1 MSWQCSACS
10 ATNPDGTSFC
20 GQCGAAGPVAGTP
33 TLRAERRLVT
43 ALFADI
49 SGFSELTGRV
59 DAEELLEVIDPVV
72 TALSN
77 VVGRFGGVVEKY
89 AGDAVLALFG
99 APVTHDDDAA
109 RALRT
114 ADAMHRELAELVPE
128 LGPAAANLRLHI
140 GVNSGHGIGRVLGS
154 DVRIDYGV
162 LGDVVVLAQ
171 RLESAAPPGQTYVGE
186 ATYELTR
193 KQFDLEPLGELTVKG
208 KAEPVAAWRLV
219 GPQEDGGT
227 ATTAPVRA
235 LAGREREQAELGGL
249 VDRLGE
255 ARGSVG
261 FVVGEAGAGKTVLCE
276 TIRARAERA
285 GLRWLA
291 ARCISYGGEL
301 AYWPFADLFRRVF
314 GLVGASQPDALGLL
328 AERLAELGLPDAVP
342 FVATLCGVEG
352 APTTGL
358 GAQSFQ
364 VRLHE
369 SVVAVLREL
378 TAREPTALHL
388 DDLHWADGPTV
399 ELLRKVL
406 QLCSEG
412 PLLVLVS
419 SRPDAL
425 SVVAELEAAVSGA
438 DVRLDLEP
446 LADDAVREVAAGIL
460 GAPPSSSLVT
470 ELLERTGGNPFFVE
484 EVTRSLIER
493 DELEQHAGEW
503 HTRPGW
509 EADEVPLTVEGILAA
524 RVDALGEPERDA
536 LEVLSI
542 IGRRADGELARA
554 VSSEID
560 TAVPSLVGAGL
571 LDQPDEKSYVLSFH
585 HPLIQQVVYSRL
597 LRRRRARLHTLV
609 GDAAERLYGVD
620 EASVDLFARHFY
632 LGEEPQKAYPYLL
645 RAADRAERLY
655 ANEQA
660 LTQLRRALEL
670 THLVVGTDDER
681 LDLLLRCA
689 HLEDT
694 VGRYEEARALYHEV
708 AETGNLRAAIG
719 EIEVLRKLG
728 QLTWE
733 EAVGLLERARKAHP
747 DPADAAALA
756 LEEGLLQR
764 HRGETEA
771 AVEAFQRGLA
781 AVSGHDPGLEGE
793 LLLELGLTLSVA
805 GRPQEG
811 LSHVSR
817 ARLVFESTGDLPRLA
832 MTLRMLG
839 GIQADLAETAD
850 DRDGLERAR
859 ETLEQAQALARR
871 IGNAEEQAASLINLA
886 VTLGQLGEF
895 EAALE
900 ADRAALAA
908 FESAGLRRGIACA
921 YSNIASHLVDLARW
935 EEALDTGRQA
945 LEVATEIDM
954 PYWITGAL
962 LSIAQSELA
971 LGNPEPSAAAAEE
984 ALERALASGLEER
997 AGWALHHAIDAYE
1010 ALGDRE
1016 RAEELRR
1023 QAGELARD

>member
-10 ATNPDGTSFC
+10 ATNPDGTGFC
-20 GQCGAAGPVAGTP
+20 GQCGAAGPVASTAA
-33 TLRAERRLVT
+33 LRSERRLVT

-59 DAEELLEVIDPVV
+59 DTEELLEVIDPVV

-77 VVGRFGGVVEKY
+77 VVGRYGGVVEKY
-89 AGDAVLALFG
+89 AGDAILALFG
-99 APVTHDDDAA
+99 APVAHDDDAA

-114 ADAMHRELAELVPE
+114 AEAMHRELAELVPE
-128 LGPAAANLRLHI
+128 LGPAASSLRLHI

-154 DVRIDYGV
+154 DVRLDYGV

-171 RLESAAPPGQTYVGE
+171 RLEASAPPGETYVGE
-186 ATYELTR
+186 TTYELTR

-208 KAEPVAAWRLV
+208 KAEPVPAWRLAGLRADAGV
-219 GPQEDGGT
+219 T
-227 ATTAPVRA
+227 AVREPA
-235 LAGREREQAELGGL
+235 LAGRGREQAELGEL

-255 ARGSVG
+255 ARGGVG
-261 FVVGEAGAGKTVLCE
+261 FVIGEAGAGKTVLCE
-276 TIRARAERA
+276 AIRARAERA
-285 GLRWLA
+285 GLQWLA

-314 GLVGASQPDALGLL
+314 GLVDARQPEAFGVLEG
-328 AERLAELGLPDAVP
+328 RLAELGLQEALP
-342 FVATLCGVEG
+342 FVATLCGIEG
-352 APTTGL
+352 APATPL
-358 GAQSFQ
+358 GAQTFQ

-369 SVVAVLREL
+369 SVVAVLRAL
-378 TAREPTALHL
+378 ATREPTALHL

-406 QLCSEG
+406 QLCSEA

-425 SVVAELEAAVSGA
+425 TAIAELEATVDGA
-438 DVRLDLEP
+438 DVRLDLAP
-446 LADDAVREVAAGIL
+446 LAEPAVREIATGIL
-460 GAPPSSSLVT
+460 GAPPARSLVA
-470 ELLERTGGNPFFVE
+470 ELLERTRGNPFFVE
-484 EVTRSLIER
+484 EVTRSLMER
-493 DELEQHAGEW
+493 DELEQDAGEW
-503 HTRPGW
+503 RTRPGW
-509 EADEVPLTVEGILAA
+509 EADQVPLTVEGILAA

-554 VSSEID
+554 VSGEID
-560 TAVPSLVGAGL
+560 AAVPTLVAAGL
-571 LDQPDEKSYVLSFH
+571 LDGPDEKSQVLTFH

-609 GDAAERLYGVD
+609 GAAAETLYGVD
-620 EASVDLFARHFY
+620 DASVDLFARHFY
-632 LGEEPQKAYPYLL
+632 LGEEPQKAYPHLL

-670 THLVVGTDDER
+670 TATVAAADDER
-681 LDLLLRCA
+681 LALLLRCA
-689 HLEDT
+689 KLEDT
-694 VGRYEEARALYHEV
+694 VGRYEEARYLYHEV
-708 AETGNLRAAIG
+708 AETGHVRAAIG
-719 EIEVLRKLG
+719 EIEALRKLG
-728 QLTWE
+728 RLPWD
-733 EAVGLLERARKAHP
+733 EAVELLERARATCL
-747 DPADAAALA
+747 DPADVAALA

-764 HRGETEA
+764 QRGETDA
-771 AVEAFQRGLA
+771 AVDALQRGLA
-781 AVSGHDPGLEGE
+781 AVPGHDSGLEGE
-793 LLLELGLTLSVA
+793 LLLELGYTLTFA
-805 GRPQEG
+805 GGAEDG

-817 ARLVFESTGDLPRLA
+817 ARRVFEHTGDLPRLA

-839 GIQADLAETAD
+839 GIQSDLADAAD
-850 DRDGLERAR
+850 DREGLERAR
-859 ETLEQAQALARR
+859 ETLEQAHALARR
-871 IGNAEEQAASLINLA
+871 IGNAEEQAASLMNLG
-886 VTLGQLGEF
+886 VILGQLGEF
-895 EAALE
+895 ETALE
-900 ADRAALAA
+900 VDRAALAA
-908 FESAGLRRGIACA
+908 FESAGLKRGVACA
-921 YSNIASHLVDLARW
+921 CCNIASHLTDLARW
-935 EEALDTGRQA
+935 EEALDTGRRA

-984 ALERALASGLEER
+984 AVERALAHGLQER
-997 AGWALHHAIDAYE
+997 AQWALHDAIAAYE
-1010 ALGDRE
+1010 ALGDHE
-1016 RAEELRR
+1016 RAAELRG